1 MQRETSDV
9 DVLSVQGT
17 GALDIATRR
26 AWFFELKRYAATRIN
41 LETRKE
47 EEGLGEVVWG

>member
-1 MQRETSDV
+1 MCMCLACRV
-9 DVLSVQGT
+9 P